1 MLKKLRRSIET
12 MPRPAYIFLK
22 NVLKLSCLMLAVAL
36 LLFCSA
42 DSGSMADYEKLKYA
56 QLFLENPAGLLLVGA
71 IGTAIF
77 LDMK

>member
-1 MLKKLRRSIET
+1 

-22 NVLKLSCLMLAVAL
+22 SVLKLSCLMLAAAL

-56 QLFLENPAGLLLVGA
+56 RLFLENPAGILLTGA
-71 IGTAIF
+71 IGFAIL
-77 LDMK
+77 LDMR